1 MTGVLMRVV
10 TASCLVM
17 TSALMANISTGATA
31 QTYPSQTIKI
41 FVPTPPGGI
50 ADLLS
55 RILAQKLSEAGTVTI
70 AETHAGAGGIVA
82 ADSVAKAAPD
92 GYTLY
97 MGFHP
102 TNAILPHLQKLPYDA
117 ARDFQPVIL
126 IGASPNVLVVHPSV
140 PAETPAELV
149 AYLRANPGKLA
160 FASPGNGS
168 SDHLAGEQFRLLH
181 NVDIVHVPYKG
192 AGPAVQDLIAGHVHM
207 MFNNVSMARELIVAG
222 KVRPLG
228 LLAAERLA
236 ILPDVPTMAEQGM
249 PGLEGGPWFGLMAP
263 AKTPRPIVD
272 WLNAETK
279 KVFSAPEVRE
289 RLTQLGMSLPLG
301 TPEDF
306 GKFVAKESDRWS
318 DVIKRA
324 KIKL

>member
-1 MTGVLMRVV
+1 
-10 TASCLVM
+10 M
-17 TSALMANISTGATA
+17 TSALMATLSTGATA
-31 QTYPSQTIKI
+31 QTYPNQTIKI
-41 FVPTPPGGI
+41 IVPTPPGGI

-55 RILAQKLSEAGTVTI
+55 RLLAQKLSEAGKVTI
-70 AETHAGAGGIVA
+70 AETRAGAGGIIA
-82 ADSVAKAAPD
+82 ADYVAKADPN
-92 GYTLY
+92 GYTLF

-117 ARDFQPVIL
+117 TKDFQPVIL
-126 IGASPNVLVVHPSV
+126 IGTSPNVLVVHPSV
-140 PAETPAELV
+140 PAKTPAELI

-160 FASPGNGS
+160 YASPGNGS
-168 SDHLAGEQFRLLH
+168 SDHLAGEQFRLKY

-207 MFNNVSMARELIVAG
+207 GFNNVAMAREMINGG

-272 WLNAETK
+272 WLNAEAR
-279 KVFSAPEVRE
+279 KVFSAPDVRDK
-289 RLTQLGMSLPLG
+289 LTPLGMTLPLG
-301 TPEDF
+301 TPDDF
-306 GKFVAKESDRWS
+306 SKFIATESDRWNE
-318 DVIKRA
+318 VIKQA